1 MVCSPTQ
8 IPYCD
13 SHSPATFDLFLS
25 FDAEI
30 HFTVAFPPLRNSDH
44 VVISV
49 SIYFFFWLQIEC
61 SFHSTTSDYVHA
73 VWDDLLVY
81 LRDVP

>member
-30 HFTVAFPPLRNSDH
+30 HFTVAFLPLRNSDH

-49 SIYFFFWLQIEC
+49 SIYFFF
-61 SFHSTTSDYVHA
+61 
-73 VWDDLLVY
+73 
-81 LRDVP
+81 